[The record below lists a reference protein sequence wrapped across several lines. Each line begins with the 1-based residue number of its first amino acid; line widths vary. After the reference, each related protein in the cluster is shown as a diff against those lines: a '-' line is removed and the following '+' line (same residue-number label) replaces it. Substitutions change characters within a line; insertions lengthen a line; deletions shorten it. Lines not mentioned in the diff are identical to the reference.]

1 MILKRSDCL
10 YRLVSCLA
18 STFWHFLLRC
28 LTLRSFSLSPLSPSE
43 DLLLEDE
50 PELVAFLP
58 EHLGE
63 DGVAA
68 VEDGHLAV
76 PHLADLREDLVPIG
90 PAGVGP
96 RLEAGDEVALLL
108 LVHQVQGQ
116 LQAHR
121 LHVSPLQGGRD
132 VPEKLK
138 VNEVKA
144 KNY

>member
-1 MILKRSDCL
+1 M
-10 YRLVSCLA
+10 A
-18 STFWHFLLRC
+18 A
-28 LTLRSFSLSPLSPSE
+28 SLSLLLK

-68 VEDGHLAV
+68 VEDGDLAV
-76 PHLADLREDLVPIG
+76 PHPPDLREDLVPVG
-90 PAGVGP
+90 PSGVRP

-121 LHVSPLQGGRD
+121 LHVRPLQGRRD
-132 VPEKLK
+132 VPARFK
-138 VNEVKA
+138 VNK
-144 KNY
+144 YF